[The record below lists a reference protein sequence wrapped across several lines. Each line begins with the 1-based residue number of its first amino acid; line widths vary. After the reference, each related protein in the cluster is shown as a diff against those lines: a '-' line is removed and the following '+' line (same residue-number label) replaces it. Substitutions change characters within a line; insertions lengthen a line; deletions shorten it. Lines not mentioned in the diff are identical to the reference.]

1 MPNELVRVNGY
12 SGHCIQFIAKGAHF
26 IGSQDPVWEAIAAR
40 ATTPIPPRA
49 LPPHNPDSDVVKEGW
64 TLAYTGADGKKR
76 SRGEYVS
83 QEACMAAMLALGASE
98 GHCIAVRGASLHF
111 VSPNDDPA
119 LYADPGPD
127 GKPIPSHKT
136 TKTDPNDQR

>member
-1 MPNELVRVNGY
+1 VLREQSGY
-12 SGHCIQFIAKGAHF
+12 NGHCIEYKAQGGYF
-26 IGSQDPVWEAIAAR
+26 IGSQDPVQQALMVR
-40 ATTPIPPRA
+40 ATTPIPPRPI
-49 LPPHNPDSDVVKEGW
+49 PPLSPAATEVREGW

-83 QEACMAAMLALGASE
+83 QEACMAAMPALGASE

-111 VSPNDDPA
+111 VSPNDDPV